1 MLSFYLKKAG
11 NLLINCV
18 YKYRTIVYNVLASSE
33 GEQIMAVA
41 LREKRIEFR
50 LPEDAKKVIEEAAE
64 LSNLS
69 ISSYILN
76 VVYKQAKL
84 DLEQNEMIVLNNA
97 ERDKLI
103 KALSSSKE
111 PNAKLKG
118 LFR

>member
-1 MLSFYLKKAG
+1 
-11 NLLINCV
+11 
-18 YKYRTIVYNVLASSE
+18 
-33 GEQIMAVA
+33 MAVV

-103 KALSSSKE
+103 KALSSPKE

-118 LFR
+118 LFKWR